1 MRSLICLACDDLVGL
16 EGSRV
21 LCGCGRSSA
30 RRDGS
35 GWAYT
40 GPSRVAL
47 CLDVHEPE
55 AGRMGRRTVTMPDD
69 ALTHRAEI
77 EPLL

>member
-1 MRSLICLACDDLVGL
+1 MRSLNCLACDDLVGL
-16 EGSRV
+16 EGSGVR
-21 LCGCGRSSA
+21 CGCGRSSA
-30 RRDGS
+30 RREGS

-40 GPSRVAL
+40 GPSRVAISL
-47 CLDVHEPE
+47 GVHEPE

-69 ALTHRAEI
+69 AFTHRAQI